1 MASTSGSGGAGS
13 SEGGDGAEKKGKAVQ
28 KREYRKGKQHKTY
41 SLADKE
47 KIVNM
52 IEAGAR
58 TCEIVKALGVP
69 ESSVRNIRKA
79 KSEVKK
85 NIESAKKYFP
95 KAGPSRGIR
104 ERSVKNH
111 MLLITEHFLLNWLT
125 RRLEEKQSVD
135 GVEIRRTARE
145 YYAGVCAKKKVQNPP
160 PFTASKGWLQRFKK
174 RCSIKHASYQG
185 EIASADAV
193 AAKAFIPVAKQIIDE
208 GNYSPDQVFN
218 CDETA
223 FYWRRAPTSTFIPKE
238 VKQASGHKLAK
249 DKFSVLF
256 TCNAS
261 GECKMKPLVIYKFAK
276 PHSFRNCDMENLPNC
291 IWLHN
296 ASGYMTIP
304 ISVIWFDKHFVPD
317 AKRHCKKKNIPFK
330 VVLFLD
336 NAPGHAKFLV
346 GRHPAVQV
354 VFMPPNTTAKLQPLD
369 QELIANVKL
378 IFYGYLHDKI
388 KRATDSRKEMKDI
401 EDLVSSGEEEV
412 ATPDPPAASPSPA
425 APPPLSPASPV
436 ASTSA
441 QPTTPQ
447 APRSP
452 VASTSAVPPVA
463 PQVVL
468 SMKQFWKTFQIK
480 QAVDLMSR
488 SWSEI
493 TLKTIRHA
501 WSPLLPHLNLQEE
514 ERQKQ
519 ETLLQQTTN
528 SIQQVPGMAT
538 VDNEA
543 VADIV
548 RERTRELTLQE
559 MMEEEEQEVDQ
570 ETSTTGDKEITT
582 KELSNIL
589 GLCAILKEE
598 TSNKFKQDEEHIA
611 QAAQHLEKFT
621 AVFKELYH
629 KKLASTQQ
637 AKITDF
643 FNHQLARQRMI
654 HQGLA
659 DILGDEDAEI
669 LDNPS
674 LCDTAAEEPQAPPP
688 AHISPVSQED
698 AEFLGFEEVDT
709 AAAREVAARGED
721 LEMDPGGGGGN

>member
-1 MASTSGSGGAGS
+1 M
-13 SEGGDGAEKKGKAVQ
+13 
-28 KREYRKGKQHKTY
+28 
-41 SLADKE
+41 
-47 KIVNM
+47 
-52 IEAGAR
+52 
-58 TCEIVKALGVP
+58 EI
-69 ESSVRNIRKA
+69 
-79 KSEVKK
+79 
-85 NIESAKKYFP
+85 
-95 KAGPSRGIR
+95 
-104 ERSVKNH
+104 H
-111 MLLITEHFLLNWLT
+111 
-125 RRLEEKQSVD
+125 
-135 GVEIRRTARE
+135 RTARE
-145 YYAGVCAKKKVQNPP
+145 YYAGVCAKKKVKKPP

-174 RCSIKHASYQG
+174 RCSVKHAYYQG
-185 EIASADAV
+185 EISSADAV

-238 VKQASGHKLAK
+238 VKQAPGHKLSK

-317 AKRHCKKKNIPFK
+317 AKRYCKKKNIPFK

-346 GRHPAVQV
+346 MWHPTVEV

-401 EDLVSSGEEEV
+401 EKLVSSGEEEV
-412 ATPDPPAASPSPA
+412 ATPDPPAAPSP
-425 APPPLSPASPV
+425 PTPSSPV

-441 QPTTPQ
+441 QLATPQ
-447 APRSP
+447 APHSP
-452 VASTSAVPPVA
+452 VASASAVPPVA
-463 PQVVL
+463 PDAIL
-468 SMKQFWKTFQIK
+468 SMKQFWKKFQIK

-528 SIQQVPGMAT
+528 SIQQVPGMAA

-559 MMEEEEQEVDQ
+559 MMEEDEQEVGDQ
-570 ETSTTGDKEITT
+570 ETSTSGDKEVTT

-598 TSNKFKQDEEHIA
+598 TSNKFKQDDENIE
-611 QAAQHLEKFT
+611 QAAQLLEKFT
-621 AVFKELYH
+621 GVFRELYQ
-629 KKLASTQQ
+629 KKLAATQQ

-654 HQGLA
+654 NQGLA
-659 DILGDEDAEI
+659 DILGNEDAEI
-669 LDNPS
+669 LDDPS
-674 LCDTAAEEPQAPPP
+674 PCDTAADEPQTPPP

-698 AEFLGFEEVDT
+698 AEFLGFEEVDI

-721 LEMDPGGGGGN
+721 LEMDPSGGGGH